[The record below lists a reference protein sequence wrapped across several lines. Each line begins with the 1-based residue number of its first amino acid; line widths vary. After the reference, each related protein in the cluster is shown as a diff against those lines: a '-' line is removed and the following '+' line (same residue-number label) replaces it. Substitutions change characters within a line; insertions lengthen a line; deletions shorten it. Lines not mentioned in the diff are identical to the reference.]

1 MKLPIAYAT
10 AFLLSFSSLAL
21 SDDDDDGKIY
31 IPKEFVALTEDGIL
45 VFLGSETVLTNSV
58 YFDENGYYIYDA
70 RVSVPDEQAEEDADG
85 DDLEEDG

>member
-21 SDDDDDGKIY
+21 ADDDDGKIY

-45 VFLGSETVLTNSV
+45 VFLGSETVMTNSV

-70 RVSVPDEQAEEDADG
+70 RVSVPDEQDDDDDMEED
-85 DDLEEDG
+85 E